1 LPKNSAGSIDA
12 ATRCFIERRFS
23 KGSSVTVNFETLWA
37 SLLLYGLNAVYAGGL
52 LALGWYFSGAAERVV
67 GEATSHTKR
76 IDPLVSNFLASLA
89 RYAVLAVVGIAVLQ
103 LFGIQT
109 ASLVAVLGATSLA
122 IGLALQGTLANL
134 AAGVMLLL
142 FRPFKIGDNV
152 EVAGKAGTVRSL
164 TLFMTELTTADNVQI
179 LLPNGQVWG
188 TAIINRSTYPGANIG
203 KIEVTFPVRAGE
215 RAQTLSRDLVANLKS
230 DARVHSDPPP
240 IAKISKVV
248 NLENPDAGV
257 VELTIAAVSK
267 PDDADAVKAKL
278 LDTINAYVAGQ
289 PAMRPASV

>member
-1 LPKNSAGSIDA
+1 
-12 ATRCFIERRFS
+12 
-23 KGSSVTVNFETLWA
+23 VTINFETLWA
-37 SLLLYGLNAVYAGGL
+37 SLVLYGLNAIYAGTL
-52 LALGWYFSGAAERVV
+52 LVVGWYLSGAADRLVS
-67 GEATSHTKR
+67 EALSHARR

-142 FRPFKIGDNV
+142 FRPFKIGDSV
-152 EVAGKAGTVRSL
+152 EVGGKAGTVKSL
-164 TLFMTELTTADNVQI
+164 SLFMTELMTAENVQI

-188 TAIINRSTYPGANIG
+188 TAIINKSTYPGANAG

-215 RAQTLSRDLVANLKS
+215 RAQAMSRDLVAGLQR
-230 DARVHSDPPP
+230 DARVQNDPPP
-240 IAKISKVV
+240 LAKISKVV
-248 NLENPDAGV
+248 NLADPDAGV

-278 LDTINAYVAGQ
+278 LDAINAYGVR
-289 PAMRPASV
+289 RPTMQQATA